1 MVYKIEIAG
10 YKRELLLSPVNDS
23 TSINANFKKVLADI
37 REQFSE
43 NALPVF
49 LPIGSAEHF
58 KGIVDVLRGRSYTY
72 VTDGSGKFTEGDV
85 PADMVDAAASAKEA
99 LVEAA
104 VEMDDALMERYLE
117 GEAVSD
123 ADLAR
128 TLRAA
133 IVARRVMPVLAGS
146 AALNIGVH

>member
-1 MVYKIEIAG
+1 MLHAWEYALDNHKPVVFCISKMD
-10 YKRELLLSPVNDS
+10 RE
-23 TSINANFKKVLADI
+23 NADFEKVLADI

-58 KGIVDVLRGRSYTY
+58 KGIVDVLKGKSYTY

-85 PADMVDAAASAKEA
+85 PADMADAAASAKEA

-104 VEMDDALMERYLE
+104 VEMDDALMEHYLE
-117 GEAVSD
+117 REAVSD
-123 ADLAR
+123 APFYF
-128 TLRAA
+128 
-133 IVARRVMPVLAGS
+133 IFKV
-146 AALNIGVH
+146 NYNQ

>member
-1 MVYKIEIAG
+1 MYRTDWEGK
-10 YKRELLLSPVNDS
+10 
-23 TSINANFKKVLADI
+23 
-37 REQFSE
+37 
-43 NALPVF
+43 
-49 LPIGSAEHF
+49 
-58 KGIVDVLRGRSYTY
+58 SYTY
-72 VTDGSGKFTEGDV
+72 VADGSGKFTEGDV
-85 PADMVDAAASAKEA
+85 PADMADAAASVREV

-133 IVARRVMPVLAGS
+133 IVARRVMPVLAGWFF
-146 AALNIGVH
+146 I